1 MSFCVY
7 VFCAVMESVSTTL
20 APLLDPVVNNASSFH
35 VSDMFPRG
43 MTFVGID
50 MVLFSFVGIMAYRQF
65 CKARADLRAPSGESA
80 PISAAG
86 GETRL
91 IFMGMLALSNV
102 SRAIT
107 LGIEA
112 FTQTDKQL
120 QKSVRTW
127 VRDFL
132 VSLPTLFFLTT
143 YSVVVL
149 FWAQVYYASVLVSFP
164 LLKPIVV
171 FINIAV
177 YAIFAVIS
185 CLTLLL
191 MAWGE
196 FRQYLYFLLGVLFLF
211 CAINFF
217 YYGVKVAAQLS
228 ERNKQLSRKSRI
240 IRRVVILTSSVPIV
254 LFIKGIYCS
263 AVGLGFSSGLPPS
276 NFTRLSWDCLNFFVS
291 ELLPS
296 VLMLSVFWPGTPRA
310 DAYEPPSSLLTS
322 REETVQSL
330 ALTSPLLGGQ
340 PHAPLCD
347 TPMSEPQHPHL
358 REAQQ
363 RLEALRGA
371 QKVPTPPRVLSQESP
386 VDSNAEIA
394 SEQFVSRPWK
404 VRAAHEHVV

>member
-1 MSFCVY
+1 MSVPD
-7 VFCAVMESVSTTL
+7 VAPVSHL
-20 APLLDPVVNNASSFH
+20 
-35 VSDMFPRG
+35 SDAIPRG
-43 MTFVGID
+43 VTFVGID
-50 MVLFSFVGIMAYRQF
+50 VFLFGLIGILAYRQF
-65 CKARADLRAPSGESA
+65 RKARSDLRAPSGESA

-91 IFMGMLALSNV
+91 LFMGMLALSNI

-107 LGIEA
+107 LGIES
-112 FTQTDKQL
+112 FTQQDKQL

-143 YSVVVL
+143 YSVVIL
-149 FWAQVYYASVLVSFP
+149 FWAQVYYASILVSFP
-164 LLKPIVV
+164 LLKPIVI

-177 YAIFAVIS
+177 YVIFAVIA

-191 MAWGE
+191 MAWSE
-196 FRQYLYFLLGVLFLF
+196 FRQYLYFLLGILFLF
-211 CAINFF
+211 CALNFF

-240 IRRVVILTSSVPIV
+240 IRRVVILTSTVPLV
-254 LFIKGIYCS
+254 LLIKGIYCT
-263 AVGLGFSSGLPPS
+263 AIGLGFVSGLPPDS
-276 NFTRLSWDCLNFFVS
+276 FSRLTWDSLNFFVT

-322 REETVQSL
+322 REETERSL
-330 ALTSPLLGGQ
+330 ALTSPLMGRQ
-340 PHAPLCD
+340 PD

-358 REAQQ
+358 REAQARLDALRRV
-363 RLEALRGA
+363 RLEEQPAPIRDLSVES
-371 QKVPTPPRVLSQESP
+371 VPTESL
-386 VDSNAEIA
+386 A
-394 SEQFVSRPWK
+394 EQFLARPWN
-404 VRAAHEHVV
+404 VRRAAEEDDSRV